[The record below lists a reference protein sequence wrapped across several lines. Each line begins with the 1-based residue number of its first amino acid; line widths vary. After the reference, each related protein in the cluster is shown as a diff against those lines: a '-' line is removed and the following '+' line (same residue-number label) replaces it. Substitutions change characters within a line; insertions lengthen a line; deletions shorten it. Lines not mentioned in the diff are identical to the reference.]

1 MPMRKRVNKGPWMKR
16 KTGSTIRKGII
27 FSVLLIVTFLVDLP
41 LISMVGTSFK
51 ANDKVLSS
59 TTLFPAAGEWSI
71 ENFTDVLTKTNFGRN
86 IFNSF
91 WISVLATLICVAA
104 ASMAGYGISRFKGKF
119 IRAYSG
125 LIFLMQMFP
134 LMLLIIPMFVL
145 YSRYGMVN
153 KPLAVAV
160 YYGANNLAFNIMM
173 IRSFFDSIPRELE
186 DAGKIGGCTNFHA
199 FMKIILP
206 VSLPGIATIGIMTFL
221 NCWNEFTFASLL
233 LRKSGAQTLTVGL
246 TNFVQQSSSNWGYLM
261 AASTIAVI
269 PALIFLIFAQKYLVQ
284 GMTSGAVK
292 G

>member
-1 MPMRKRVNKGPWMKR
+1 MRGKIHAASFKSKRVRNRVRRW
-16 KTGSTIRKGII
+16 IL
-27 FSVLLIVTFLVDLP
+27 FVVLLIITLLIDLP
-41 LISMVGTSFK
+41 LISMIGTSFK

-59 TTLFPAAGEWSI
+59 TSLFPGVDEWSM
-71 ENFTDVLTKTNFGRN
+71 ENFAGVLMKTNFGRN
-86 IFNSF
+86 ILNSL
-91 WISVLATLICVAA
+91 WISVLATLICVTA
-104 ASMAGYGISRFKGKF
+104 ASMEGYGISRFRGRFVKV
-119 IRAYSG
+119 YSG
-125 LIFLMQMFP
+125 MIFLMQMFP

-153 KPLAVAV
+153 KPFSVAI

-186 DAGKIGGCTNFHA
+186 DAGKIDGCTNFNA
-199 FMKIILP
+199 FLKIILP

-233 LRKSGAQTLTVGL
+233 LRKSGSQTLTVGL